1 MQETERPRSLLRSEI
16 ARLGEDRAY
25 GTTTSGLL
33 TSSSFG
39 VFGRDGDGD
48 DARRSYGLRA
58 SPPTGLPP
66 RPDNEDSD
74 RYRHRNERYSPTT
87 QRVSRRSE
95 SGVWDGASLDRD
107 RDNVSPSSSF
117 PRRSRMGAAPSWDT
131 ETKRYVSPAG
141 RVSEVRGTSAAA
153 ATTTRVRSPPD
164 WQSGSGAEQRNN
176 FRSTRYEK
184 MDAAPAPASAYDPS
198 VLYGSSRG
206 GSLSSTRASLDAFA
220 TRRRAREAVA
230 ENDARARYDPNG
242 IGVGV
247 KAELNAAHRRAQLQS
262 ASSAPPRRVAMF
274 DRPRGL
280 RGLRNC
286 GNTCFASACL
296 QSLAHTPPLA
306 EFLLRESSVGV
317 VDGSP
322 VSKVSK
328 VASAT
333 RELVRKIHRSDSV
346 TPSRDAVCPSTFLDA
361 LSTSGGP
368 LDLFTDGDQH
378 DSQEFLRFLL
388 DSLDTDFTDV
398 KVTPRYEEEKDDFT
412 EPEPEKATRLWET
425 YRKRTSSVVVDV
437 FAGQLRSAVTCHACG
452 KVRNCIYQIPRLF
465 AQTILTLFF
474 TKKGFHVVRPV
485 LGPFPSP
492 APAEGKR
499 NGGG

>member
-1 MQETERPRSLLRSEI
+1 
-16 ARLGEDRAY
+16 
-25 GTTTSGLL
+25 
-33 TSSSFG
+33 
-39 VFGRDGDGD
+39 
-48 DARRSYGLRA
+48 
-58 SPPTGLPP
+58 
-66 RPDNEDSD
+66 
-74 RYRHRNERYSPTT
+74 
-87 QRVSRRSE
+87 
-95 SGVWDGASLDRD
+95 
-107 RDNVSPSSSF
+107 
-117 PRRSRMGAAPSWDT
+117 
-131 ETKRYVSPAG
+131 
-141 RVSEVRGTSAAA
+141 
-153 ATTTRVRSPPD
+153 
-164 WQSGSGAEQRNN
+164 
-176 FRSTRYEK
+176 
-184 MDAAPAPASAYDPS
+184 
-198 VLYGSSRG
+198 
-206 GSLSSTRASLDAFA
+206 
-220 TRRRAREAVA
+220 
-230 ENDARARYDPNG
+230 
-242 IGVGV
+242 
-247 KAELNAAHRRAQLQS
+247 
-262 ASSAPPRRVAMF
+262 
-274 DRPRGL
+274 
-280 RGLRNC
+280 
-286 GNTCFASACL
+286 L